1 MTDRTAPAAHPIVA
15 PLAARWSP
23 RSYEDR
29 AVPDAVLAQVLEAA
43 RWAAS
48 CINDQPWNF
57 LVTRKAGEPEAHA
70 KLLACL
76 SPNNQGWAVRAPVLM
91 LGVARTAFAS
101 NGKPNRHAGYD
112 LGQATANLAAQAA
125 ALGLQAHQMA
135 GFDAAKAREA
145 FAIPEGF
152 DPMTAITLGYP
163 GPASALPE
171 ALAVRETAPRARKA
185 IGEFTHLGA
194 WGALGSPA

>member
-1 MTDRTAPAAHPIVA
+1 MTDRTAPTAHPIEA
-15 PLAARWSP
+15 ALAARWSP

-29 AVPDAVLAQVLEAA
+29 AIPAAALAQCLEAA

-48 CINDQPWNF
+48 CFNDQPWNF
-57 LVTRKAGEPEAHA
+57 LVARRDADAAAHA
-70 KLLACL
+70 KLLGCL
-76 SPNNQGWAVRAPVLM
+76 SANNQAWAGSAPVLM
-91 LGVARTAFAS
+91 LGIARTHFAH
-101 NGKPNRHAGYD
+101 NGNPNRHAGYD

-135 GFDAAKAREA
+135 GFDAAAARTA

-152 DPMTAITLGYP
+152 DPLVAITLGYP

-171 ALAVRETAPRARKA
+171 ALAARETAPRTRRPIA
-185 IGEFTHLGA
+185 EFTHMGA
-194 WGALGSPA
+194 WGNGGSPA

>member
-1 MTDRTAPAAHPIVA
+1 
-15 PLAARWSP
+15 
-23 RSYEDR
+23 
-29 AVPDAVLAQVLEAA
+29 
-43 RWAAS
+43 
-48 CINDQPWNF
+48 
-57 LVTRKAGEPEAHA
+57 
-70 KLLACL
+70 
-76 SPNNQGWAVRAPVLM
+76 M

-101 NGKPNRHAGYD
+101 NGNPNRHAAYD

-171 ALAVRETAPRARKA
+171 ALAVREAAPRARKA

>member
-1 MTDRTAPAAHPIVA
+1 MTDRTAPAAHPIA
-15 PLAARWSP
+15 PVLAARWSP

-29 AVPDAVLAQVLEAA
+29 PVPAAALAQVLEAA

-48 CINDQPWNF
+48 CLNEQPWTY
-57 LVTRKAGEPEAHA
+57 LVTRKAEEPAAHA

-91 LGVARTAFAS
+91 LGVARTNFAAS
-101 NGKPNRHAGYD
+101 GKPNRHAAYD

-135 GFDAAKAREA
+135 GFDAAAARAA
-145 FAIPEGF
+145 FAIPEGYE
-152 DPMTAITLGYP
+152 PMVAITLGYP

-171 ALAVRETAPRARKA
+171 ALAARETAPRTRKPIA
-185 IGEFTHLGA
+185 EFTHLGA
-194 WGALGSPA
+194 WGAMGSPA